1 MSDRIFISRL
11 TGTAVFDPQGDQL
24 GKVRDTVVHLRHS
37 NNPPRIIGLLVEV
50 PQRRLVFLP
59 MTRVTDFDARQVI
72 STGVVNMR
80 RFEQRESES
89 RVVGEL
95 LDHKMRLKHTGEEV
109 TLLDIAMEQSRPGA
123 DWHITKLYLRRSGT
137 GFAKRGEKFFA
148 DWSEVEG
155 LTLQVQGKPFD
166 NLLISL
172 NDMRAP
178 DIATYLADLEID
190 KQVEVIS
197 KLDDERLATVLEEMS
212 EETRVAIV
220 GKLEMGRAADVIEEM
235 APDDAADLLKELPPQ
250 KAEEF
255 LELMEP
261 EEADDLRRLLT
272 YGDYTAG
279 GMMTTEPI
287 VMSADYSVADALASV
302 RAREVSPALASQV
315 FVCRQPL
322 ETPTGRYI
330 GMVHYQRL
338 LREPP
343 STLLGSIV
351 DTDTQGLN
359 PNASLHEVSSYLAS
373 YNLLSLPVVDA
384 NERLLGAVTVDDVL
398 DHLLPENWRLEH
410 RDLTRGTGPKLNFSD
425 IAGSEVSEA
434 DLELD
439 NQMEEEAR

>member
-59 MTRVTDFDARQVI
+59 MSRVTDFDARQII

-95 LDHKMRLKHTGEEV
+95 LDRKMKMKHTGEEV

-123 DWHITKLYLRRSGT
+123 DWHITKLYLRRAGT
-137 GFAKRGEKFFA
+137 GFTKRGEKFFA
-148 DWSEVEG
+148 DWSEVDG

-166 NLLISL
+166 NLLTSL

-178 DIATYLADLEID
+178 DIATYLTDLALE

-197 KLDDERLATVLEEMS
+197 KLDDERLADVLEEMS

-220 GKLEMGRAADVIEEM
+220 GKLGIERAADVIEEM

-250 KAEEF
+250 KAEEY

-279 GMMTTEPI
+279 GMMTTEP
-287 VMSADYSVADALASV
+287 VVLSTDATVAEALARV
-302 RAREVSPALASQV
+302 RQAQLSPALASQV
-315 FVCRQPL
+315 YVTRAPL
-322 ETPTGRYI
+322 ETPTGKYV
-330 GMVHYQRL
+330 GVAHVQRL

-343 STLLGSIV
+343 SSLVSGVLDTSLTPIGPAAPLGQV
-351 DTDTQGLN
+351 ARYFAT
-359 PNASLHEVSSYLAS
+359 
-373 YNLLSLPVVDA
+373 YNLVALPVVDE
-384 NERLLGAVTVDDVL
+384 NDHLIGAVTIDDVI
-398 DHLLPENWRLEH
+398 DHMLPADWREN
-410 RDLTRGTGPKLNFSD
+410 
-425 IAGSEVSEA
+425 
-434 DLELD
+434 ELD
-439 NQMEEEAR
+439 EEG

>member
-59 MTRVTDFDARQVI
+59 MSRVTDFDARQII

-80 RFEQRESES
+80 RFEQRDSES

-95 LDHKMRLKHTGEEV
+95 LDRKMKMKRTGEEV

-123 DWHITKLYLRRSGT
+123 DWHITKLYLRRAGSRLT
-137 GFAKRGEKFFA
+137 KRGEKFFA
-148 DWSEVEG
+148 DWSEVDG

-166 NLLISL
+166 NLLTSL

-178 DIATYLADLEID
+178 DIATYLADLEIE

-197 KLDDERLATVLEEMS
+197 KLDDERLADVLEEMS

-220 GKLEMGRAADVIEEM
+220 GKLEIERAADVIEEM

-250 KAEEF
+250 KAEEY

-279 GMMTTEPI
+279 GMMTTEP
-287 VMSADYSVADALASV
+287 VVLTPDATVAEALASI
-302 RAREVSPALASQV
+302 RNPELPPSLASQDYV
-315 FVCRQPL
+315 VRPPL
-322 ETPTGRYI
+322 DTPTGKYL
-330 GMVHYQRL
+330 GVAHMQRL
-338 LREPP
+338 LRESPG
-343 STLLGSIV
+343 TL
-351 DTDTQGLN
+351 
-359 PNASLHEVSSYLAS
+359 VSSVIDSELKPVGPNTSLAS
-373 YNLLSLPVVDA
+373 VTKCFATYNLVALPVVDVE
-384 NERLLGAVTVDDVL
+384 NRLLGAVTVDDVI
-398 DHLLPENWRLEH
+398 DHMLPDDWR
-410 RDLTRGTGPKLNFSD
+410 DQD
-425 IAGSEVSEA
+425 EVEVRS
-434 DLELD
+434 
-439 NQMEEEAR
+439 